1 MKRFE
6 IFFGLIK
13 IPVDFAMTILAFLA
27 AYQLRLLTEPIE
39 GIAKAVDYTVLPT
52 MNEYI
57 NFSAKMTLILLVI
70 FAVGKMYSLKTTH
83 KFSEEMKKTTLLCI
97 IWAMTMIT
105 IFFFQRIFPF
115 SRLAIIYSWGLAFIL
130 VIFGRALI
138 RGVQIIFLKNG
149 VGKRNLIFIGTNR
162 LTEDIGATLKTTL
175 EYNIIGIVRTDET
188 TISSKLKDL
197 GTIENLEQIIK
208 SYKVDEAIQTKDFSE
223 IQNEEILETCDLN
236 HVIYRFV
243 PNLVEMRRKN
253 IETETIGKVPV
264 ISLHHTPLDGWG
276 KIVKRIGDIV
286 GATLGILILSPIF
299 LLTAIAIKLDSRGPV
314 FFTTLDDG
322 SSVKRVGQ
330 YGKLFKFVKFR
341 SMFPKTDS
349 LRYTKLANSNM
360 RTDGPLVKIKDD
372 PRITRVGKF
381 IRKFSIDELPQ
392 LWNVI
397 VGNLSLVGP
406 RPHLPEEVA
415 KYKKHHKFVLTIK
428 PGLSGLAQISGRSEL
443 SFEDEIKLDRYYIEN
458 WSMWLDIKIIL
469 KTFLVVLMGYK
480 E

>member
-6 IFFGLIK
+6 IFFGLVK
-13 IPVDFAMTILAFLA
+13 IPVDFAVTILAFLA

-52 MNEYI
+52 MSEYI
-57 NFSAKMTLILLVI
+57 NFSAKMTVILLII
-70 FAVGKMYSLKTTH
+70 FAIGKMYSLKTTH
-83 KFSEEMKKTTLLCI
+83 RFSEEMKKTTILCI

-115 SRLAIIYSWGLAFIL
+115 SRLAIIYSWGLTFL
-130 VIFGRALI
+130 FVIFGRAFI
-138 RGVQIIFLKNG
+138 RFIQIIFLKNG
-149 VGKRNLIFIGTNR
+149 IGRRRIIFIGANR
-162 LTEDIGATLKTTL
+162 LTEDLGETLRNTW
-175 EYNIIGIVRTDET
+175 EYKIIGVVRTNEA

-197 GTIENLEQIIK
+197 GTVENLEQIVK

-223 IQNEEILETCDLN
+223 IQNETILETCDLN
-236 HVIYRFV
+236 HVIYKFV

-276 KIVKRIGDIV
+276 KIIKRIGDII
-286 GATLGILILSPIF
+286 GATLGLIILSPVF
-299 LLTAIAIKLDSRGPV
+299 LITAIAIKLDSKGPV

-341 SMFPKTDS
+341 SMFPNTDS
-349 LRYTKLANSNM
+349 LRYTKLADSNM
-360 RTDGPLVKIKDD
+360 RTDGPLIKIKDD
-372 PRITRVGKF
+372 PRVTHVGKF
-381 IRKFSIDELPQ
+381 IRKYSIDELPQ
-392 LWNVI
+392 LWNVL

-443 SFEDEIKLDRYYIEN
+443 SFEDEVKLDKYYIEN
-458 WSMWLDIKIIL
+458 WSIWLDAKIIL